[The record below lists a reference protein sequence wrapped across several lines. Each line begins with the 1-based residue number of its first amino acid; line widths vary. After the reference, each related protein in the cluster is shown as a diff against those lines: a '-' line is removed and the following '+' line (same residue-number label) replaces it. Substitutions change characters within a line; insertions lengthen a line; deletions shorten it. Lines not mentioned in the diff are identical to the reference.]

1 MEKICQHPV
10 RLNKISTVEIKQ
22 ILRRVKQYTKNT
34 RTEWDLSSFEN
45 FIISFEKNTQLTNE
59 EIAKNYGNII
69 KNLVRD
75 IMTKDAVIM
84 PDDDAERTRVIVKE
98 ILNDNALFSM
108 FNKLYTL
115 ILKSHK
121 NKEGDKVK

>member
-1 MEKICQHPV
+1 
-10 RLNKISTVEIKQ
+10 VEIKQ

-59 EIAKNYGNII
+59 EIAKGYGNII

-84 PDDDAERTRVIVKE
+84 PDDDAERTDVIVKE

>member
-1 MEKICQHPV
+1 
-10 RLNKISTVEIKQ
+10 
-22 ILRRVKQYTKNT
+22 
-34 RTEWDLSSFEN
+34 
-45 FIISFEKNTQLTNE
+45 
-59 EIAKNYGNII
+59 
-69 KNLVRD
+69 
-75 IMTKDAVIM
+75 MTKDAVIM
-84 PDDDAERTRVIVKE
+84 PDDDAERTDVIVKE

>member
-34 RTEWDLSSFEN
+34 RTEWALSSFEN
-45 FIISFEKNTQLTNE
+45 LRISFEKNTQLTNE

>member
-1 MEKICQHPV
+1 M
-10 RLNKISTVEIKQ
+10 EIKQ
-22 ILRRVKQYTKNT
+22 ILKRVKQYTKNT

-59 EIAKNYGNII
+59 EISKEYGNII
-69 KNLVRD
+69 KNLVRE

-84 PDDDAERTRVIVKE
+84 PDDTNERTKAILTE
-98 ILNDNALFSM
+98 ILNDNALYSM

-115 ILKSHK
+115 VLKSHK
-121 NKEGDKVK
+121 NKGTDKVK

>member
-34 RTEWDLSSFEN
+34 RTEWDLS
-45 FIISFEKNTQLTNE
+45 SFEKNTQLTNE